1 MLKLCTSN
9 KGLVWFT
16 SSKIKICPT
25 QNQMEPEAN
34 AFERCFALIRVLDI
48 FQLPEV
54 IFLEAVN
61 HQSNQV
67 GRFICLLLC
76 QCTSVNCPL
85 SKGCWSGNYR
95 WSIYFAQYCCLTLWK
110 YVNDTGEIHINTK
123 EYQNKRSQS
132 WFRYWNVDLLY
143 FCSVSGSTWIGTLH
157 NVKFTCQ
164 YIEAIFSFWRIFH
177 IVARWQWQKFCTSF
191 ECYKIS

>member
-54 IFLEAVN
+54 IFLEAAN

-110 YVNDTGEIHINTK
+110 YVCQWYRRNTHQHQRVSKQKIPIIILISDTETVTLSTLMGQMVIKMAANDKTMKTNEDND
-123 EYQNKRSQS
+123 
-132 WFRYWNVDLLY
+132 WWW
-143 FCSVSGSTWIGTLH
+143 C
-157 NVKFTCQ
+157 
-164 YIEAIFSFWRIFH
+164 
-177 IVARWQWQKFCTSF
+177 
-191 ECYKIS
+191 